1 MKNKI
6 IIIAGICVVTL
17 IIVLA
22 MIYIMR
28 RKKKTRYKKMIADL
42 DYQKNQLDS
51 SPVGPEL
58 AKVENYINNEKLEMM
73 YKNWQERLEDIKEVK
88 IPRITDMLIEAE
100 YSLSKMDY
108 KSTMY
113 KIAKL
118 EMEIY
123 KVRTTSEFLLDEIKD
138 VTNSEERNR
147 GNVTKQK
154 VKYRKLYEKFSE
166 TRNEYQEYEEIVE
179 KQFQVISKRFE
190 DFEILME
197 QNDITD
203 IPQVFKVI
211 DDMLNH
217 LEVILEELPSIILI
231 AKSILPKKM
240 HQIKEIYN
248 KMVQEGY
255 PLEYLNIDYNINEA
269 NKKINDILERAK
281 VLNIED
287 SLFDLKVL
295 TDYFEKVFTNF
306 EKEKVVK
313 VDYDDTNS
321 TFKTKLKKANK
332 LVNELTNK
340 LSYLK
345 KTYNLSKEDI
355 QKLNEVKEEVEEIN
369 DDYKSLVGHTNSQNF
384 AYSKLTNSIEQL
396 FSRLAAAEVKLD
408 DTLSRLGNMHD
419 DEMRAREQ
427 LNEVKELLKNAQS
440 QIRTYNLPVI
450 PNRYYVE
457 LREAKEA
464 MNEIIKELQK
474 KPITIDIL
482 NTRVDTARDLALK
495 LNGRTKELMRTAMF
509 SEMAIVYGNRYRSSQ
524 KELDRNLKY
533 SESLFYKGEYKRSLE
548 LTINSLNKI
557 EPGIYEKLLEISE
570 KKKYNID

>member
-1 MKNKI
+1 MNNKLYIIIGVCVGTLLIVLIMIHIMRKNK
-6 IIIAGICVVTL
+6 
-17 IIVLA
+17 
-22 MIYIMR
+22 
-28 RKKKTRYKKMIADL
+28 KSRYKKMIDNL
-42 DYQKNQLDS
+42 DYQKNQLDT

-58 AKVENYINNEKLEMM
+58 AKVEGYINNDKLEVM
-73 YKNWQERLEDIKEVK
+73 YKNWKERLDDIKEVK
-88 IPRITDMLIEAE
+88 IPKITDMLIEAE

-123 KVRTTSEFLLDEIKD
+123 KVRTTSDFLLDEIKD

-147 GNVTKQK
+147 GNITKQK
-154 VKYRKLYEKFSE
+154 AEYRKLYQKFKE
-166 TRNEYQEYEEIVE
+166 TQNEFGDYEEIVE
-179 KQFQVISKRFE
+179 KQFETISKRFE

-197 QNDITD
+197 KNDITD
-203 IPQVFKVI
+203 IPKVFNVI

-217 LEVILEELPSIILI
+217 MEVIIEELPSIILI
-231 AKSILPKKM
+231 AQNLLPKK
-240 HQIKEIYN
+240 IEEIQKIHN
-248 KMVQEGY
+248 KMKKEGY
-255 PLEYLNIDYNINEA
+255 PLEYLNIEYNIEEA
-269 NKKINDILERAK
+269 NKKIEDILERAK

-295 TDYFEKVFTNF
+295 TDYFENLFTDF
-306 EKEKVVK
+306 EKEKVIK
-313 VDYDDTNS
+313 VDYEDTNY
-321 TFKTKLKKANK
+321 TFNNKLKKANN
-332 LVNELTNK
+332 LVNEIFSQM
-340 LSYLK
+340 SYLQK
-345 KTYNLSKEDI
+345 VYNLSQNDI
-355 QKLNEVKEEVEEIN
+355 DNFNEVKREIEEIN
-369 DDYKSLVGHTNSQNF
+369 KDYKSLINHTNSQNF
-384 AYSKLTNSIEQL
+384 AYSKLTESIEEL
-396 FSRLAAAEVKLD
+396 FVRLSNSESKLD
-408 DTLSRLGNMHD
+408 SSLNKLGNMHD
-419 DEMRAREQ
+419 DEVRAREQ
-427 LNEVKELLKNAQS
+427 LKEVKDILKTAQS

-450 PNRYYVE
+450 PNSYYVE

-464 MNEIIKELQK
+464 MNEIVKELEK

-495 LNGRTKELMRTAMF
+495 LNGRTKEMMRMAMF
-509 SEMAIVYGNRYRSSQ
+509 SEMAIVYGNRYRSEQ

-570 KKKYNID
+570 KKAN

>member
-1 MKNKI
+1 MNNKLYIIIGVCVVALLIILIMIHIMRKNKK
-6 IIIAGICVVTL
+6 A
-17 IIVLA
+17 
-22 MIYIMR
+22 
-28 RKKKTRYKKMIADL
+28 RYKKMIDNL
-42 DYQKNQLDS
+42 DYQKNQLDT

-58 AKVENYINNEKLEMM
+58 AKVESYINNDKLEVM
-73 YKNWQERLEDIKEVK
+73 YKNWKERLEDIKEVK
-88 IPRITDMLIEAE
+88 IPKITDMLIEAE

-123 KVRTTSEFLLDEIKD
+123 KVRTTSDFLLDEIKD

-147 GNVTKQK
+147 GNITKQK
-154 VKYRKLYEKFSE
+154 VQYRKLYGKFKE
-166 TRNEYQEYEEIVE
+166 TQNEYGEYEQIVE
-179 KQFQVISKRFE
+179 KQFETISKRFE
-190 DFEILME
+190 DFEVLME

-203 IPQVFKVI
+203 IPKVFNVI

-217 LEVILEELPSIILI
+217 MEVIIEELPSIILI
-231 AKSILPKKM
+231 AKSILPKKIE
-240 HQIKEIYN
+240 QIETIYN
-248 KMVQEGY
+248 KMKREGY
-255 PLEYLNIDYNINEA
+255 PLEYLNIEYNIEEA
-269 NKKINDILERAK
+269 NKKIDDILERAK

-295 TDYFEKVFTNF
+295 TDYFEKLFTDF
-306 EKEKVVK
+306 EKEKVIK
-313 VDYDDTNS
+313 VDYEDTNN
-321 TFKTKLKKANK
+321 TFKNKLKKANS
-332 LVNELTNK
+332 LVNEIFSQ

-345 KTYNLSKEDI
+345 NGYNLSQKDI
-355 QKLNEVKEEVEEIN
+355 DNFNEVKLEIEEIN
-369 DDYKSLVGHTNSQNF
+369 KDYKSLINHTNSQNF
-384 AYSKLTNSIEQL
+384 AYSKLTDSIEEL
-396 FSRLAAAEVKLD
+396 FSRLSNAESKLD
-408 DTLSRLGNMHD
+408 LSLNKLGNMHD
-419 DEMRAREQ
+419 DEVRAREQ
-427 LNEVKELLKNAQS
+427 LKEVKEILKNAQS

-464 MNEIIKELQK
+464 MNEIIKELEK

-495 LNGRTKELMRTAMF
+495 LNGKTKEMMRTAMF
-509 SEMAIVYGNRYRSSQ
+509 SEMAIVYGNRYRSSE
-524 KELDRNLKY
+524 KDLDRNLKY
-533 SESLFYKGEYKRSLE
+533 SESLFLKGEYKKSLE

-570 KKKYNID
+570 KKAN